1 MLLNVVLT
9 RGLPGVISV
18 GEEDGLGAD
27 GAGNALDGDLLLGN
41 TGDGLAVG
49 VTGVGPASLEVED
62 VLATDLLEDLV
73 LAQSEGTS
81 LSGGGVGV
89 EEGVDVGTDQV
100 DGRAQAGG
108 TILLPDVNGLGGGN
122 LASVTGRLEGRL
134 GGRDEAGKLSGS
146 DVSAGDGL
154 VTDNDQLNHAPL
166 SPLGNSLDLLLST
179 GGTSGLDVD
188 TEDNVHAVLLGSVA
202 DELQT
207 AAISRVDT
215 EKVEA
220 LVGNNLDVLGDLL
233 LGHAVTAVGVGRES
247 HAVLAGTGE
256 AGAAAAAGGGSAG
269 RNSRGSG
276 SSDGGGSGSRGRD
289 GRGGCQASA
298 SGVGAVVGGISLSH
312 GDGGL
317 GLSVGAGGD
326 GGSGGD
332 NHGGVAG
339 NDSGGTGD
347 NGVGAGHG
355 ASVGGVLNDAG
366 HGGTSGLDSG
376 VGAGH
381 NSAGGDNGGDFA
393 NSVGTAGESGG
404 GGTADSGGVGDG
416 HGGGRNGVGTS
427 GGEAGDTVGGQSH
440 VDGGNRGS
448 VSRGGRS
455 SRGRSGGSS
464 HGGSH
469 GHRAGES
476 AGGVDS
482 AGEGAGR
489 LNLSGGSHAGRSLAG
504 GSLSGGGL
512 GNGDQSGRAVV
523 GDDLGGAATSLL
535 TSGDQRS
542 NSRGRGRGRSR
553 ARDGDGALLV
563 KSIMTTVEVTVSQS
577 GAHNGGGG
585 EDGALHFE

>member
-1 MLLNVVLT
+1 MSLEDASASPVLLNVELT

-49 VTGVGPASLEVED
+49 VTGVGPAGLEVDD
-62 VLATDLLEDLV
+62 VLATDLLEDV
-73 LAQSEGTS
+73 KLAQSEGTG

-89 EEGVDVGTDQV
+89 EEGVDVGTDNV

-108 TILLPDVNGLGGGN
+108 TILLPDVNRLGSSD
-122 LASVTGRLEGRL
+122 LTSVTGRLEGGL
-134 GGRDEAGKLSGS
+134 GGGDEAGELGSGN
-146 DVSAGDGL
+146 VSAGDGL
-154 VTDNDQLNHAPL
+154 VTDNNQLNHAPL
-166 SPLGNSLDLLLST
+166 SPLGDGLDLLLGT
-179 GGTSGLDVD
+179 GGTSRLNVD
-188 TEDNVHAVLLGSVA
+188 TEDNVHAVLLGGVA

-207 AAISRVDT
+207 AAVSGVDT

-220 LVGNNLDVLGDLL
+220 LVGNNLHVLGDLIL
-233 LGHAVTAVGVGRES
+233 SHAVTAVGVGGEG
-247 HAVLAGTGE
+247 HTVLAGTGE
-256 AGAAAAAGGGSAG
+256 TGGAAGSGGSAG
-269 RNSRGSG
+269 GNSRGSG
-276 SSDGGGSGSRGRD
+276 SSDGSGSGSRSGD
-289 GRGGCQASA
+289 GRGGGQASA
-298 SGVGAVVGGISLSH
+298 SGVGAVVGGVGLSH

-339 NDSGGTGD
+339 DDSGGTGD

-366 HGGTSGLDSG
+366 NGGTSGLDSG

-393 NSVGTAGESGG
+393 NGVGTAGESGG

-416 HGGGRNGVGTS
+416 HGGGRDGVGTS

-448 VSRGGRS
+448 VSRGGRGS
-455 SRGRSGGSS
+455 SS

-469 GHRAGES
+469 GHG
-476 AGGVDS
+476 

-489 LNLSGGSHAGRSLAG
+489 VDGAGESAGRLNRS
-504 GSLSGGGL
+504 GGL

-523 GDDLGGAATSLL
+523 GDDLGGAATGLL
-535 TSGDQRS
+535 TSGDQR
-542 NSRGRGRGRSR
+542 NSSRRRGRGRGRGRSR

-563 KSIMTTVEVTVSQS
+563 KSVMTTVEVTVSQS

-585 EDGALHFE
+585 EDGTLHFE